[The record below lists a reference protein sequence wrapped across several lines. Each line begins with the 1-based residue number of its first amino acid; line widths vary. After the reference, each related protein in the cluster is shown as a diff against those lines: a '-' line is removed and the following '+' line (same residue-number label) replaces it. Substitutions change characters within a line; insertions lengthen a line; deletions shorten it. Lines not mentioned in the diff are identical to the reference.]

1 MRPVL
6 LYQSVIRFARHNT
19 YVGGR
24 AMNILTAKITPTQCR
39 DTALALA
46 FLAML
51 IWYFTREAAYAY
63 ATMGILL
70 LSMLWPKAMTWPA
83 RLWFGLAH
91 ALGAVMSR
99 LLLCVIYI
107 SIVLPVALLRRAIG
121 KDSMR
126 LRAWRGQ
133 GTAFVAR
140 EHTFVKDDM
149 ANPY

>member
-1 MRPVL
+1 
-6 LYQSVIRFARHNT
+6 
-19 YVGGR
+19 
-24 AMNILTAKITPTQCR
+24 MNISTAKITPTQCR

-63 ATMGILL
+63 ATMAVLL
-70 LSMLWPKAMTWPA
+70 LAMVWPSSMTWPA

-91 ALGAVMSR
+91 AMGAVMSR
-99 LLLCVIYI
+99 VLLTVIYI
-107 SIVLPVALLRRAIG
+107 VIVLPVALLRRLLG

-126 LRAWRGQ
+126 VRAWRGQ
-133 GTAFVAR
+133 GSAFVSR
-140 EHTFVKDDM
+140 GHTFVKEDL